1 MHYDATEPIEH
12 SGGDASRG
20 PELLLLQTA
29 DPSRFWCKLAIESIQ
44 ARLPTQRASIIQP
57 ATAPM
62 QLQKAALRI

>member
-1 MHYDATEPIEH
+1 MHHDATEPSEH

-20 PELLLLQTA
+20 RELLLYQAA

-44 ARLPTQRASIIQP
+44 ARLPTKRASIIQP

-62 QLQKAALRI
+62 QLKAAPRI